1 MEDKEVSLGRQGE
14 KGIQNLYIQYTYTY
28 NVNYKYQFRR
38 IYMKEVI

>member
-14 KGIQNLYIQYTYTY
+14 KGIQNLYIQYTY